1 MRITIVLDDDLVGK
15 AQEITGIADRVSL
28 IHEALRVLVQHET
41 GRVLVSLGGT
51 MADLKNI
58 PRR

>member
-41 GRVLVSLGGT
+41 GAYWSHW
-51 MADLKNI
+51 AAPCPI
-58 PRR
+58 